1 MRSLLRRRCRC
12 LVLAAVVAMPV
23 GVFAEIVEVTVTGEG
38 SSEEAARH
46 DALRK
51 ALERGGSA
59 EISSR
64 SDVENFKLIRDTIY
78 ARAAGIVTDY
88 KILEHGDRSGG
99 SKYCKIL
106 AKISGSIIASAWGDV
121 EDVLD
126 QIGRPAIAV
135 YVRERIGGV
144 VQDSG
149 VLGAL
154 IEHRLLNAGFLVIG
168 SRQVRDM
175 ADRRA
180 VNAGLEGNISKVQE
194 IARSF
199 SAPIFITGSAQA
211 GAAGVRTLAGQ
222 PTAIYNGDVMI
233 KIYDTDTAELVGS
246 ESMPNWSGGA
256 HGYRDASPQAGR
268 KALQHACRELVERCC
283 QRVLKHWITPIGA
296 RGELILEV
304 EGMGIL
310 DAIRLKSK
318 LLAVDPDKI
327 RNVYRS
333 MTKDGA
339 KLRIQ
344 AKMTAEALATRLV
357 EGDWPVLIEI
367 VDVKGNR
374 IQAKKVGR

>member
-1 MRSLLRRRCRC
+1 MRSLLLRRCRC

-23 GVFAEIVEVTVTGEG
+23 GAFAEIVEVTVTGEG
-38 SSEEAARH
+38 FSEEAARH

-51 ALERGGSA
+51 ALERGASA

-88 KILEHGDRSGG
+88 KILEHGDRAGG

-121 EDVLD
+121 QDVLD

-175 ADRRA
+175 ADRQA
-180 VNAGLEGNISKVQE
+180 VNAGLEGNISEVQE

-256 HGYRDASPQAGR
+256 HGYRDASPQAGK

-318 LLAVDPDKI
+318 LLAGDPDKI

-344 AKMTAEALATRLV
+344 AKMTAEALATQLV